1 MASSASGIACLTKA
15 LSNLY
20 QINHLPE
27 DAIQLNNITRMAS
40 GSACRS
46 LYGGLVKW
54 DRGDDHTPS
63 IAHQVFFFLFILFR
77 FMMLPFGVKSG
88 LLFVLSQIK

>member
-15 LSNLY
+15 LSKLY
-20 QINHLPE
+20 QINYLPE
-27 DAIQLNNITRMAS
+27 DAIQLNNVTRMAS

-54 DRGDDHTPS
+54 DCGDDHTPS
-63 IAHQVFFFLFILFR
+63 IAHQVFFFIIFLYR
-77 FMMLPFGVKSG
+77 FMMLHFGVNFG
-88 LLFVLSQIK
+88 LLFVLYQIK

>member
-15 LSNLY
+15 MSELFQLHSV
-20 QINHLPE
+20 E
-27 DAIQLNNITRMAS
+27 DEKPLNEITRMAS

-54 DRGDDHTPS
+54 ERGDDGFPS
-63 IAHQVFFFLFILFR
+63 IAKQVW
-77 FMMLPFGVKSG
+77 VT
-88 LLFVLSQIK
+88 VLSLCRYMTKHIGQRFELPLLWFQTM

>member
-1 MASSASGIACLTKA
+1 MIDGISNEQLASCPIRIETFNSFPTAAGMASSASGIACLTKA

-20 QINHLPE
+20 QTSYLPE
-27 DAIQLNNITRMAS
+27 DAIPLNNVTRMAS

-54 DRGDDHTPS
+54 TRGDETTPS
-63 IAHQVFFFLFILFR
+63 TAQQVY
-77 FMMLPFGVKSG
+77 
-88 LLFVLSQIK
+88 

>member
-15 LSNLY
+15 LSKLY
-20 QINHLPE
+20 QINYLPE
-27 DAIQLNNITRMAS
+27 DAIQLNNVTRMAS

-54 DRGDDHTPS
+54 DCGDDHTPS
-63 IAHQVFFFLFILFR
+63 IAHQVFFFLLILFR
-77 FMMLPFGVKSG
+77 FMMLPFGVKSE
-88 LLFVLSQIK
+88 LRFVLSQIK